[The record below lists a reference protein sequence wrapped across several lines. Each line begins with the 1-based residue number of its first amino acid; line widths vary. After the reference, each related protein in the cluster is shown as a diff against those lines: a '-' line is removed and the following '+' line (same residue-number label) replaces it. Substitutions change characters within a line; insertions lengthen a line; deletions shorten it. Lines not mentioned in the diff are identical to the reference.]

1 MEPLIKRDE
10 YLKRVNKLV
19 NSFPL
24 YLLLG
29 SVLIVVLYHSIG
41 YMLAG
46 DRESLFG
53 VSMLSESF
61 FQGTVITVV
70 IYFFKSKKLGGVVK
84 TKPTD
89 FTQGEVQGYLP
100 VVVGKKIRG
109 GIQAGYLII
118 ENNQLHLHMK
128 KIDGFVIEKRWDDLS
143 KVKCNIVH
151 ESKNI
156 YLLMVFGFR
165 DTIEIS
171 DGVNTEQIIFPYAKT
186 SIEEIKAS
194 IKSYIK

>member
-19 NSFPL
+19 NSFPIF
-24 YLLLG
+24 LLLG
-29 SVLIVVLYHSIG
+29 SVFIVVLYHSIG
-41 YMLAG
+41 LMLQG

-53 VSMLSESF
+53 IPMLSESF

-70 IYFFKSKKLGGVVK
+70 IYFFKSKKLGAVVK

-89 FTQGEVQGYLP
+89 FTYGEVQGYLP
-100 VVVGKKIRG
+100 CVVGTKVRG
-109 GIQAGYLII
+109 ALGGYLIV
-118 ENNQLHLHMK
+118 ENNELNLHVK
-128 KIDGFVIEKRWDDLS
+128 KMDGFVIEKRWKDLS
-143 KVKCNIVH
+143 KVTCTTVH

-156 YLLMVFGFR
+156 LMLLVYGFR
-165 DTIEIS
+165 DSIQITDGITTIK
-171 DGVNTEQIIFPYAKT
+171 IIFPYAKI
-186 SIEEIKAS
+186 SVEEINAS